1 MVLPLVLFL
10 KVARA
15 RVARAPSFGNALQL
29 PRRADPGHED
39 HAQSLAP
46 LLAGE
51 GDFSVA
57 IAWARTATP

>member
-1 MVLPLVLFL
+1 LFL

-57 IAWARTATP
+57 IA